1 MARAIWTR
9 RCSGRRLV
17 SPRSRLAFDSHDLAR
32 STVRRI
38 STVARGDIAGVAAGG
53 PGLSPCRAC
62 RPQWLHASP
71 RPHERCQ
78 CQLAYGH
85 LTGMSIGRRL
95 PRCLTQD
102 VMLERV
108 RPEAQAAAESR
119 ACRSSGASYEFAH
132 RSILR

>member
-53 PGLSPCRAC
+53 PGSARAVLADLSGYTHLRA
-62 RPQWLHASP
+62 R
-71 RPHERCQ
+71 
-78 CQLAYGH
+78 
-85 LTGMSIGRRL
+85 TN
-95 PRCLTQD
+95 
-102 VMLERV
+102 
-108 RPEAQAAAESR
+108 
-119 ACRSSGASYEFAH
+119 GASA
-132 RSILR
+132 SLPTVT